1 MDSNNSGGSNIEKIN
16 SIFKSIRSGLSK
28 ALDFIVKIKDI
39 IWFVIVIIISIFLM
53 SQCKSKNNLEREVDI
68 LTNNTYALSDSIR
81 NYQDELGNIVAEK
94 HALQLSQDE
103 MEKTIG
109 ELKKKNT
116 EYVSYI
122 NTNIGLKDT
131 IYVEKVVYK
140 DVVIDTITN
149 TESGTIHLEK
159 NDIFNKSKRYISAN
173 IPYTVKYPSNLTV
186 GNAEFVVEQ
195 NIFVE
200 GVITRNNKTKETM
213 LYLKSDYPGVTFN
226 SGNAIVATN
235 GKQYDRDARKRH
247 GIGISIG
254 PSFGYYYFYP
264 TQSFKPAVGFSI
276 TIGYTFTPKAFQ
288 W

>member
-1 MDSNNSGGSNIEKIN
+1 MDSNNSGNSNVEKIN
-16 SIFKSIRSGLSK
+16 NIFKSIRDFLSK
-28 ALDFIVKIKDI
+28 SLDFIVKIKDI

-81 NYQDELGNIVAEK
+81 NYQDELGNMVAEK

-109 ELKKKNT
+109 KLKKKNT

-122 NTNIGLKDT
+122 NSNINLKDT

-159 NDIFNKSKRYISAN
+159 KDIFNKSNRYISAN
-173 IPYTVKYPSNLTV
+173 VPYTAAHPSNLSI
-186 GNAEFVVEQ
+186 GDASFIVEQ

-200 GVITRNNKTKETM
+200 GTITRDNKTKETM
-213 LYLKSDYPGVTFN
+213 FYLKTDYPGVTFN
-226 SGNAIVATN
+226 SGNGIVPTN
-235 GKQYDRDARKRH
+235 GKNYDKEARKRH

-264 TQSFKPAVGFSI
+264 TQSFKPAVGLSI